1 MARAPQKG
9 PQQRRLPIS
18 QAMTELG
25 AAGESSRY
33 GLDRDEFL
41 PELRGSRGMKKY
53 REMGDNDPVI
63 GALLY
68 AIQMMLRAVPFRPE
82 AADDSDEAKE
92 LAEFTED
99 VFDHMDHS
107 WDDFLSRALSFIQ
120 YGFSYFEC
128 VYKRRPDGFVGVR
141 KIASRPQSTL
151 HSWAYDE
158 ANELIGM
165 VQSVPG
171 SSKTVTIPLAKSLHF
186 RTTTQTDSPS
196 GRSALRSAYRAYY
209 MATNIENIEAI
220 AIERELNGLP
230 LVRMPAE
237 YMVAESGPMKT
248 FRDEMTRIARD
259 VKQGE
264 QSYLAIPSDFYQN
277 EDGSL
282 SGNRMVEFELI
293 ASQGSR
299 AIDTDVPIKRY
310 RQDMA
315 RTVLADFIM
324 LGQSDKGSFAL
335 SKSKADLFL
344 RALEG
349 HAEMIAGVLN
359 RQFMPR
365 LWALN
370 GFNPDLMPTI
380 VPGAVAPADLTELGD
395 YIKALA
401 SSGYTILDEETET
414 VLREAADLPTDGMG
428 SDPDMMGMAPPSGAE
443 TGPESGSDP
452 DPDQEA

>member
-1 MARAPQKG
+1 
-9 PQQRRLPIS
+9 
-18 QAMTELG
+18 
-25 AAGESSRY
+25 
-33 GLDRDEFL
+33 
-41 PELRGSRGMKKY
+41 
-53 REMGDNDPVI
+53 
-63 GALLY
+63 
-68 AIQMMLRAVPFRPE
+68 
-82 AADDSDEAKE
+82 
-92 LAEFTED
+92 
-99 VFDHMDHS
+99 
-107 WDDFLSRALSFIQ
+107 
-120 YGFSYFEC
+120 
-128 VYKRRPDGFVGVR
+128 
-141 KIASRPQSTL
+141 
-151 HSWAYDE
+151 
-158 ANELIGM
+158 
-165 VQSVPG
+165 
-171 SSKTVTIPLAKSLHF
+171 
-186 RTTTQTDSPS
+186 
-196 GRSALRSAYRAYY
+196 
-209 MATNIENIEAI
+209 
-220 AIERELNGLP
+220 
-230 LVRMPAE
+230 MPAE
-237 YMVAESGPMKT
+237 YLSADSGPMKT

-264 QSYLAIPSDFYQN
+264 QSYLAIPSDYYAN

-282 SGNRMVEFELI
+282 SNNRMVEFELI
-293 ASQGSR
+293 ASDGSR

-359 RQFMPR
+359 RQLMPR

-370 GFNPDLMPTI
+370 GFNPGLMPKI

-428 SDPDMMGMAPPSGAE
+428 SDPDMMGMASPKGAE
-443 TGPESGSDP
+443 GDGD
-452 DPDQEA
+452 A